1 MAKVCAQC
9 ENFLGGG
16 DWGLSCSKKYG
27 LTCEDTDATNCE
39 NFTQETAC
47 KNNSSVV
54 GGFRCSI
61 CGAFKSFVKVDGQ
74 VSIEEYVRLS
84 RKAESLVKGFT
95 ECPMC
100 GEKLGDADD

>member
-1 MAKVCAQC
+1 MMGKVCAQC

-27 LTCEDTDATNCE
+27 LTYEYTDATACP
-39 NFTQETAC
+39 NFEQETIC
-47 KNNSSVV
+47 KNNSRVV

-61 CGAFKSFVKVDGQ
+61 CGAYKSFVNPDGR

-84 RKAESLVKGFT
+84 RKAEAKVKKLT

-100 GEKLGDADD
+100 GEKLGDAE

>member
-1 MAKVCAQC
+1 MGKVCAQC

-27 LTCEDTDATNCE
+27 LTYEDTDATNCE
-39 NFTQETAC
+39 NFTQETVC
-47 KNNSSVV
+47 KNNSRVI

-61 CGAFKSFVKVDGQ
+61 CGAFKSFVKVNGQ
-74 VSIEEYVRLS
+74 VPIGEYVRLS
-84 RKAESLVKGFT
+84 REAESLVKGLT